1 MLEAYRG
8 TYSAPIFHPMQSQND
23 FIDPPE
29 FAAATLQELGVLD
42 SSSDDE
48 VSNNEVSNNE
58 VSNNALLP
66 PDVRRQPRR
75 PKKRRIRTK

>member
-23 FIDPPE
+23 FTNRPE
-29 FAAATLQELGVLD
+29 FAEATLQELIVLD
-42 SSSDDE
+42 RSSD
-48 VSNNEVSNNE
+48 NK

-66 PDVRRQPRR
+66 PDKIKGKWGCLLSSYSWSQWHSP
-75 PKKRRIRTK
+75 

>member
-29 FAAATLQELGVLD
+29 FAVATLQELGVLD
-42 SSSDDE
+42 SSSDD
-48 VSNNEVSNNE
+48 EVSNNE